1 MKKCKLLA
9 IIAFSFMM
17 DNQIENIQLNPNN
30 LLFID
35 SISELSHLQGYD
47 VVLLRT
53 YRIIN
58 IYISTD
64 GIYAVEFSKSVLN
77 AMELVLKLNH
87 IDNYKKENIY
97 CEISDLL
104 NEIYDRNDFKE
115 ILHDPIIQKI
125 LNTIIKCQNK
135 NLYETIND
143 NIINVFGSK
152 LSSSIIYSK
161 YTSKQLYQM
170 IQYANSLNSKKILY
184 STLEGVYKIT
194 STVKGTSEILA
205 HSIYYYYYM
214 LFIYFIGSKLMRSL
228 LNLLYYCS
236 GIDTLKSK
244 INKEHDNFDYINE
257 DGVLSEIFNIILYI
271 FNNIT
276 ENVYFIILNI
286 YIVL

>member
-64 GIYAVEFSKSVLN
+64 GIYSVEFSKSVLN

-214 LFIYFIGSKLMRSL
+214 LFIYLFHRK
-228 LNLLYYCS
+228 
-236 GIDTLKSK
+236 
-244 INKEHDNFDYINE
+244 
-257 DGVLSEIFNIILYI
+257 
-271 FNNIT
+271 
-276 ENVYFIILNI
+276 
-286 YIVL
+286 